1 MAMTKELT
9 EDTEIEFFSLE
20 SEFELCDARE
30 EAEIEI
36 VLSHIFLANYT
47 QQYLGRN
54 QLEN

>member
-1 MAMTKELT
+1 MSQELT
-9 EDTEIEFFSLE
+9 EYTEIGFFSLE

-30 EAEIEI
+30 EAEIDI
-36 VLSHIFLANYT
+36 VLSHIFLVNYT

>member
-1 MAMTKELT
+1 MTQELI

-36 VLSHIFLANYT
+36 VLSHIFLTMYT